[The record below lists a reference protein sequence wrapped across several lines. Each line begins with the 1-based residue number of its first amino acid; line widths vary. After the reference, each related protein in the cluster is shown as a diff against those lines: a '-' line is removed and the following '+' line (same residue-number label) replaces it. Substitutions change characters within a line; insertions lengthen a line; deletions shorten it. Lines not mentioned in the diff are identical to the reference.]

1 MSLGRHHWAAIT
13 GERLRLVTVLWI
25 VPELRP
31 IRSSRNVLGI
41 GRCGKRMRTVARI
54 ILLASVTITAPGCT
68 TVNTVPAWVGIPAQL
83 VAPSSLEAMAWRE
96 GAPAMRAERHAERL
110 ER

>member
-1 MSLGRHHWAAIT
+1 MCR
-13 GERLRLVTVLWI
+13 
-25 VPELRP
+25 
-31 IRSSRNVLGI
+31 
-41 GRCGKRMRTVARI
+41 KRMRTVAGI
-54 ILLASVTITAPGCT
+54 IILASVTITAPGCT

-110 ER
+110 GE